1 MDPSHLELE
10 ITESTTMQNPE
21 KSIATLRQFKEMGIR
36 ISIDDFGTGYSS
48 LNYLRRIPF
57 DSLKIDR
64 SFVMNIN
71 TSPDDAAIVRAIIAM
86 AHSLKLRVIAE
97 GVETEGQFAFF
108 ASWRATK
115 CRDTSSASPFL
126 PRNVSGLLQPDPQA
140 SGHHHRERLCF
151 PC

>member
-1 MDPSHLELE
+1 ME
-10 ITESTTMQNPE
+10 
-21 KSIATLRQFKEMGIR
+21 IR

-71 TSPDDAAIVRAIIAM
+71 TSPDDAAIVRAIVAM

-97 GVETEGQFAFF
+97 GVETEGQFAFLRELACDEVQGYLF
-108 ASWRATK
+108 SKPLPAEECIRFIATI
-115 CRDTSSASPFL
+115 SSGKWLS
-126 PRNVSGLLQPDPQA
+126 S
-140 SGHHHRERLCF
+140 S
-151 PC
+151 